1 MIIRGN
7 KQVRN
12 QDKIVKGFLRMN
24 MKNIVITMSSR
35 IKCKSKLTTINQRTN
50 KNKLKLNLYIKENN
64 PIKVN
69 EAQFQ

>member
-7 KQVRN
+7 KQVKN
-12 QDKIVKGFLRMN
+12 QDKIAKGFPRLN
-24 MKNIVITMSSR
+24 MRNIVITMSSR
-35 IKCKSKLTTINQRTN
+35 IKCKSKLKTINQRTN